1 LMGDVVRARN
11 TTDATD
17 LPRIPPMRA
26 GVEFAYANSHWSA
39 GLDLH
44 HAFAQRRVAP
54 EEAESEAYTL
64 IGACVGYTI
73 PAGDGTVEFY
83 LRASNV
89 LNELARP
96 HTSFLRDVAP
106 LPGRNILAGMRIAF

>member
-26 GVEFAYANSHWSA
+26 GVEFAYANSHWTA

-44 HAFAQRRVAP
+44 HAFAQHRVAP
-54 EEAESEAYTL
+54 GEEPSDAYTL
-64 IGACVGYTI
+64 VGARLGYII
-73 PAGDGTVEFY
+73 PAGEATVEFY

-96 HTSFLRDVAP
+96 HTSYLRDVAP
-106 LPGRNILAGMRIAF
+106 LPGRNILAGVHWAF